1 MNPWNI
7 AKYTKLRHKVWGWEV
22 TYVYDL
28 CYKDWF
34 LWLDL
39 RGSLIPLDDYRL
51 EDFEIIN

>member
-22 TYVYDL
+22 TYEYDL

-34 LWLDL
+34 LWDDL